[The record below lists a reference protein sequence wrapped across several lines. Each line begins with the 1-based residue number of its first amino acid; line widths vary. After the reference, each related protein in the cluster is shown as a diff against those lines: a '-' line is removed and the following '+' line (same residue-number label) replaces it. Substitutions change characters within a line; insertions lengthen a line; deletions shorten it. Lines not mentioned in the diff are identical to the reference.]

1 MTSGG
6 WLISKKSHKSI
17 TLTLYPFTNTGYISC
32 NNMHFSCFLHFQK
45 VQVFLHFL
53 NRSRIM
59 VLKNSKINM
68 HFLRLLEQLQKF
80 LYIKKD
86 KPGPTSLCIILYI
99 FIIFR
104 NKCIVSFQNPDD
116 HIFLFPTFMM
126 RKMTISPCKGIVC
139 LF

>member
-1 MTSGG
+1 M
-6 WLISKKSHKSI
+6 
-17 TLTLYPFTNTGYISC
+17 
-32 NNMHFSCFLHFQK
+32 Q
-45 VQVFLHFL
+45 
-53 NRSRIM
+53 
-59 VLKNSKINM
+59 
-68 HFLRLLEQLQKF
+68 FLRLLEQLQKF

-99 FIIFR
+99 FIIIR

-139 LF
+139 LFKKKLKIKKQFIFF